1 MPFNI
6 EIQLGPPDPRS
17 IALRVRFQVSRSARV
32 RMIAQALELR
42 GYSIRLSKGTAV
54 LADPRLRELLSEI
67 RVFEGLQDLSAL
79 AAPRWPVRSRLRP
92 PPVSSITRLVPRL
105 CEATARW
112 QFRWLGTCRNDT
124 TQLVDRFRCNAVLWC
139 DYHQSG
145 ADFTFELGF
154 QVYTDQPI
162 SRRQS
167 TNLRRELLQQF
178 TDHDF
183 ADITGTSAPAQ
194 IILMMDKRASSW
206 REAVR
211 QRRLLERMLFNTN
224 RSGA

>member
-1 MPFNI
+1 
-6 EIQLGPPDPRS
+6 
-17 IALRVRFQVSRSARV
+17 
-32 RMIAQALELR
+32 
-42 GYSIRLSKGTAV
+42 
-54 LADPRLRELLSEI
+54 
-67 RVFEGLQDLSAL
+67 
-79 AAPRWPVRSRLRP
+79 
-92 PPVSSITRLVPRL
+92 
-105 CEATARW
+105 
-112 QFRWLGTCRNDT
+112 
-124 TQLVDRFRCNAVLWC
+124 VDRFRCNAVLWC